1 MASPVYRLA
10 KNLPLVWTSATSI
23 QVGVDPPRARVD
35 NIPDNAAP
43 LLHALSQGTP
53 ASGLAMLARVH
64 HVHQA
69 WVDHLVASL
78 RPAFGDTATAPPLR
92 VQVWS
97 TSEAVTGL
105 MRLAQLC
112 GVEVAAPGAVDAN
125 AVPSNTVVLLV
136 ADYLTHPRW
145 ADQLL
150 GAGVTHCPVVF
161 SDQTVSVG
169 PVVTPGDTP
178 CLVCVESHR
187 RDHTPG
193 WLEVSSQ
200 IWGKQSPLH
209 TPDNVGMAWA
219 LLLLLMTPGSLG
231 DLPPGFSRAVF
242 RADVRSV
249 SWQPVDFHPLCT
261 CRGLDTPEG
270 VGLTPGGL

>member
-1 MASPVYRLA
+1 MASRVYRLA

-23 QVGVDPPRARVD
+23 QVGIDPPRARVD

-64 HVHQA
+64 HVPQD
-69 WVDHLVASL
+69 WVEQLVTSL
-78 RPAFGDTATAPPLR
+78 DPALSETVPPEPLR

-97 TSEAVTGL
+97 TSTAVTGFFS
-105 MRLAQLC
+105 LARQC
-112 GVEVAAPGAVDAN
+112 GVEVTAPETADVHDLPTN
-125 AVPSNTVVLLV
+125 ALVLLL

-150 GAGVTHCPVVF
+150 EAGVAHCPVVF

-169 PVVTPGDTP
+169 PVITPGNTP
-178 CLVCVESHR
+178 CLVCLESHR

-200 IWGKQSPLH
+200 MWGKQSPLH
-209 TPDNVGMAWA
+209 TPDNMGMAWA
-219 LLLLLMTPGSLG
+219 LFMLFMSPGGLGELTPG
-231 DLPPGFSRAVF
+231 FTRAVY
-242 RADVRSV
+242 RAEDRRVL
-249 SWQPVDFHPLCT
+249 WQPVDFHPLCT
-261 CRGLDTPEG
+261 CQGLDCP
-270 VGLTPGGL
+270 